1 MVGTAWLTPTDAHPF
16 GTDMT
21 GRDMLSRMLL
31 ATRETL
37 LFAGSA
43 PLIAV
48 VTGISP
54 GFIASLREGWSGY
67 LLSRFIDLVM
77 ERPALILTLFLFLIA
92 LLPPATDRASLI
104 RENKDGLL
112 FGAIAAL
119 FPGAA
124 IALLLLS
131 TGVAAHYISHDLEL
145 ATGLADRAIVLR
157 SGPVA
162 GEARPRATALLR
174 NRAMCETCWW
184 RTGLFSFA
192 TAACVLPVCW

>member
-1 MVGTAWLTPTDAHPF
+1 
-16 GTDMT
+16 MT

-54 GFIASLREGWSGY
+54 GFITILRGGGTGY

-77 ERPALILTLFLFLIA
+77 ELPALILTLFLFLIA

-112 FGAIAAL
+112 FEAIAAL

-124 IALLLLS
+124 ISLLLLS

-145 ATGLADRAIVLR
+145 ATGLADRAVVLR
-157 SGPVA
+157 SGTVEE
-162 GEARPRATALLR
+162 EARPRATTLLR
-174 NRAMCETCWW
+174 NRSMCETCWR
-184 RTGLFSFA
+184 RTGLFSFR
-192 TAACVLPVCW
+192 TSACVLPDCW